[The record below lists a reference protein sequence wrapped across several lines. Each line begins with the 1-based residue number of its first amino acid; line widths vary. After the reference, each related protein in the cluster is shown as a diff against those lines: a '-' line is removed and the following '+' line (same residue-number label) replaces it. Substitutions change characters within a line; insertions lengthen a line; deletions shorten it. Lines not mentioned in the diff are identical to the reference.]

1 MSEVCIIAAN
11 TFREILRRKVIY
23 VLVLLGVFIMM
34 FWLRQMSV
42 MDMASEAGEP
52 ELLLQMKTSQTK
64 AFFSIW
70 SSCTAL
76 LGLFLGAVAIHTD
89 IKNQTII
96 PVLVRPISRWTYLVG
111 KWLGTQLFVCLLL
124 GLGIGIGLAIMRV
137 FELEMRPLLWFSM
150 LEMFAHATLF
160 TGVSLGFS
168 VVLNPILAGGVTL
181 LLPSVPA
188 MIEFLLRHPHW
199 ALKGLAAA
207 VYYLGPAQMPTDL
220 LADSFERELLQPDYS
235 LYARVIVENVLYS
248 MTLLLA
254 GCILFSRQ
262 EIKLK

>member
-1 MSEVCIIAAN
+1 MSDVWIIAAN

-23 VLVLLGVFIMM
+23 VLVLLGIFMM
-34 FWLRQMSV
+34 ILWLSQMYF

-52 ELLLQMKTSQTK
+52 ELLLQMKTSQTQG
-64 AFFSIW
+64 FFATWGI
-70 SSCTAL
+70 CTAL
-76 LGLFLGAVAIHTD
+76 LGLFLGAVAIHTE

-124 GLGIGIGLAIMRV
+124 ALGIGLGLGIMQLL
-137 FELEMRPLLWFSM
+137 ELEARPLLWLSL
-150 LEMFAHATLF
+150 LEMLAYAILY
-160 TGVSLGFS
+160 TGMSLGLS

-181 LLPSVPA
+181 LLSSVPN
-188 MIEFLLRHPHW
+188 MIEFLFRHPHW
-199 ALKGLAAA
+199 ALKGLAAT
-207 VYYLGPAQMPTDL
+207 VYYLSPAQMPTDL
-220 LADSFERELLQPDYS
+220 LADSFERELLQPDYA
-235 LYARVIVENVLYS
+235 LYARVIVENILYS
-248 MTLLLA
+248 MSFLLA